1 MKVVANQIFSQADA
15 VLESGLN
22 HRLKRQDVIVSNLV
36 NAYTPGYRALG
47 YDFESQMQSALENN
61 DALPLKTSN
70 ERHLKHPGVTGDGD
84 IKADLHVKPTE
95 SIGNDGN
102 SVDVDKEMSD
112 MAANQLI
119 YRATVEVLNR
129 RLGMM
134 RYGVNGGR

>member
-1 MKVVANQIFSQADA
+1 MKVVANQMFSKADA
-15 VLESGLN
+15 ALESGLN

-47 YDFESQMQSALENN
+47 YDFESQMQAALENG
-61 DALPLKTSN
+61 DAMPLKTSD
-70 ERHLKHPGVTGDGD
+70 ERHMKHPGATQDGD
-84 IKADLHVKPTE
+84 VKADLYVKPTE

-102 SVDVDKEMSD
+102 SVDVDKEMSE